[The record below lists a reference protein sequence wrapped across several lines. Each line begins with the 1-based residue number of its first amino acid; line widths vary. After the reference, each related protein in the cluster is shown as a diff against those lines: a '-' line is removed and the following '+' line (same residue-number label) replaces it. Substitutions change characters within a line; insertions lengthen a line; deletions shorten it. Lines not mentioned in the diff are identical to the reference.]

1 MHTEI
6 AAVATKARLQK
17 SLVFTSLAHHI
28 NSTKLWDMLQK
39 ITPSTS
45 AGIDGQSVK
54 QAKEDYVTWSEAMLK
69 AMHNKGYHPPP
80 ARRVYIPKPGKDE
93 KRPLSIPTVQD
104 RCLQKA
110 VTDVLNNIYEQDF
123 LECSYGGRPGRSAHQ
138 AVVNLKEAIR
148 AKKVNWVFDADL
160 KNFFG
165 SLNQDWVMQFLG
177 HRVGDPRIIALIRR
191 WLKAGVMEGD
201 KHIPSEQGTAQGGPV
216 SVLISNL
223 YLHYVLDL
231 WIEKVVKP
239 RLKGYVYYVRYL
251 DDFVLCF
258 EHKSDAERFKEALSQ
273 RLNKFS
279 LSLEPTKTKLIKFGR
294 FAGKAGRKDKDG
306 SIRFKPESFNFL
318 GFTFYCTKNQK
329 GNFKVGMKTEKSRLN
344 RSCNKIKEILKSI
357 RHKPL
362 REQCKQINIRLDGHY
377 RYYGVGG
384 NYESLNAFHYVVVRS
399 WRKALSSRSQNG
411 KVNWINYN
419 RILKIFPLHQ
429 PKIFLPYTAMKK
441 LAAL

>member
-1 MHTEI
+1 M
-6 AAVATKARLQK
+6 
-17 SLVFTSLAHHI
+17 
-28 NSTKLWDMLQK
+28 
-39 ITPSTS
+39 
-45 AGIDGQSVK
+45 
-54 QAKEDYVTWSEAMLK
+54 
-69 AMHNKGYHPPP
+69 
-80 ARRVYIPKPGKDE
+80 
-93 KRPLSIPTVQD
+93 QD

-110 VTDVLNNIYEQDF
+110 VTEVLSNIYEQDF
-123 LECSYGGRPGRSAHQ
+123 LNCSYGGRPKRSAHQ
-138 AVVNLKEAIR
+138 AVASLQEAIS

-165 SLNQDWVMQFLG
+165 SLNQDWVLQFLK
-177 HRVGDPRIIALIRR
+177 HRVGDPRIITLIRR

-201 KHIPSEQGTAQGGPV
+201 KHIPSEDGTAQGGPV

-258 EHKSDAERFKEALSQ
+258 EHKSDANRFRAALSL

-294 FAGKAGRKDKDG
+294 FAGKSGREDMDS
-306 SIRFKPESFNFL
+306 SIQFKQETFNFL
-318 GFTFYCTKNQK
+318 GFTFFCTKNQK

-344 RSCNKIKEILKSI
+344 RSCNKMNEILKRI

-362 REQCKQINIRLDGHY
+362 REQSKQINIRLQGHY

-384 NYESLNAFHYVVVRS
+384 NYESLDAFHYLTVRS
-399 WRKALSSRSQNG
+399 WRKTLSTRSQNG
-411 KVNWINYN
+411 KVDWIKYN

-441 LAAL
+441 LVAL

>member
-6 AAVATKARLQK
+6 ATVATKARQDK
-17 SLVFTSLAHHI
+17 NLVFTSLAHHI
-28 NSTKLWDMLQK
+28 DNARLWRMLHQ

-45 AGIDGQSVK
+45 AGIDGQSVH
-54 QAKEDYVTWSEAMLK
+54 QAKEEYKAWSVTVLK

-110 VTDVLNNIYEQDF
+110 VTEVLNSIYEQDF
-123 LECSYGGRPGRSAHQ
+123 LNCSYGGRPKRSAHQ
-138 AVVNLKEAIR
+138 AVVSLQEAIS

-165 SLNQDWVMQFLG
+165 SLNQDWVMQFLK

-201 KHIPSEQGTAQGGPV
+201 RHIPSEQGTAQGGPV

-258 EHKSDAERFKEALSQ
+258 EHKNDATRFRVALSS

-294 FAGKAGRKDKDG
+294 FAGKSGIKDKNG
-306 SIRFKPESFNFL
+306 SIRFKPETFNFL
-318 GFTFYCTKNQK
+318 GFTFFCTKNQR

-344 RSCNKIKEILKSI
+344 RSCNKMKEILKRI

-362 REQCKQINIRLDGHY
+362 REQSRQINIRLGGHY

-384 NYESLNAFHYVVVRS
+384 NYESLDAFHYLTVRS

-411 KVNWINYN
+411 KVDWVKYN

-429 PKIFLPYTAMKK
+429 PKIFLPYTAMKS

>member
-1 MHTEI
+1 MQTEV
-6 AAVATKARLQK
+6 ATVATKARQDK
-17 SLVFTSLAHHI
+17 NFVFTSLAHHI
-28 NSTKLWDMLQK
+28 DSPRLWSALHK

-45 AGIDGQSVK
+45 SGIDGQRVQ
-54 QAKEDYVTWSEAMLK
+54 QAKEEYAQWSEEMLK

-80 ARRVYIPKPGKDE
+80 ARRVYIPKLGKDE
-93 KRPLSIPTVQD
+93 ERPLAIPTVQD

-110 VTDVLNNIYEQDF
+110 VSEVLNSIYERDF
-123 LECSYGGRPGRSAHQ
+123 LNCSFGGRPKRRAHQ
-138 AVVNLKEAIR
+138 ALVNLQEAIS
-148 AKKVNWVFDADL
+148 AKRVNWVFDADL

-165 SLNQDWVMQFLG
+165 SLNQDWVMQFLK

-201 KHIPSEQGTAQGGPV
+201 KHTPSEQGTAQGGPI

-239 RLKGYVYYVRYL
+239 RMDGYVYYVRYL

-258 EHKSDAERFKEALSQ
+258 EHKSDAERFRVALSQ

-279 LSLEPTKTKLIKFGR
+279 LSLERTKTKLIKFGR
-294 FAGKAGRKDKDG
+294 FAGKAGRKNKDG
-306 SIRFKPESFNFL
+306 SIRFKPETFNFL
-318 GFTFYCTKNQK
+318 GFTFFCTKNQK

-344 RSCNKIKEILKSI
+344 RSCNKIKEILSCI

-362 REQCKQINIRLDGHY
+362 REQCKQINIRLSGHY

-384 NYESLNAFHYVVVRS
+384 NHESLDAFHNIVVRS
-399 WRKALSSRSQNG
+399 WRKTLSSRSQNG
-411 KVNWINYN
+411 RVNWIKYN
-419 RILKIFPLHQ
+419 RILKIFPLQ
-429 PKIFLPYTAMKK
+429 SPKIFLPYSAMKN
-441 LAAL
+441 LVTL

>member
-6 AAVATKARLQK
+6 AAVATKAREDK
-17 SLVFTSLAHHI
+17 NLVFTSLAHHI
-28 NSTKLWDMLQK
+28 DSKRLWSTLNQV
-39 ITPSTS
+39 TPSTS
-45 AGIDGQSVK
+45 PGIDGQSVY
-54 QAKEDYVTWSEAMLK
+54 QAREEYATWSETMLR

-80 ARRVYIPKPGKDE
+80 ARRVYIPKPGKED

-110 VTDVLNNIYEQDF
+110 VAEVLNSIYEQDF
-123 LECSYGGRPGRSAHQ
+123 LNCSYGGRPKRSAHQ
-138 AVVNLKEAIR
+138 AIANLREAIS
-148 AKKVNWVFDADL
+148 AKKINWVFDADL

-165 SLNQDWVMQFLG
+165 SLNQDWVMQFLK

-201 KHIPSEQGTAQGGPV
+201 THIPSEQGTAQGGPV

-231 WIEKVVKP
+231 WIDKVVKP
-239 RLKGYVYYVRYL
+239 RLKGYVHYVRYL

-258 EHKSDAERFKEALSQ
+258 EHKDDAERFKAALSQ

-279 LSLEPTKTKLIKFGR
+279 LSLEPSKTKLIKFGR
-294 FAGKAGRKDKDG
+294 FAGKSGRKDKDG
-306 SIRFKPESFNFL
+306 SVRFKPESFNFL
-318 GFTFYCTKNQK
+318 GFTFFCTKNLK

-344 RSCNKIKEILKSI
+344 RSCSKMKEVLKSI

-362 REQCKQINIRLDGHY
+362 REQCKQINIRLNGHY
-377 RYYGVGG
+377 RYYGIGG
-384 NYESLNAFHYVVVRS
+384 NYESLNAFHHVVVRS
-399 WRKALSSRSQNG
+399 WRKTLSSRSQNG
-411 KVNWINYN
+411 KVSWIKYN
-419 RILKIFPLHQ
+419 HILKIFPLQ
-429 PKIFLPYTAMKK
+429 PPKLFLPYTAMKS